1 MPSRPL
7 VGNERAGGNP
17 GAGRR
22 CRGSQSPLQALGA
35 RRALCC
41 GMQEALLEEQMTPLK
56 GWQQESAP
64 LQRVCSNP
72 SAIKRW
78 QCCCASPGSG
88 AGSNPGAIAAV
99 PSRFTWSSTQPSLRD
114 QTPLPARALLVAR
127 CSKSS
132 VTSER
137 ECGLWGQQLSAL
149 AWLGRCK
156 RGLWLH
162 NNGLGTNLKRFGL
175 PL

>member
-35 RRALCC
+35 RRDLCC
-41 GMQEALLEEQMTPLK
+41 GMQEALLEQQMTPPK
-56 GWQQESAP
+56 AGSRNQP
-64 LQRVCSNP
+64 LCRGCLQTRL
-72 SAIKRW
+72 
-78 QCCCASPGSG
+78 QLSPGSAAELPQG
-88 AGSNPGAIAAV
+88 QAAGSNPAAIAAL
-99 PSRFTWSSTQPSLRD
+99 PSRFTWSSTQPSPRD
-114 QTPLPARALLVAR
+114 HIPLPARSLLQLGA
-127 CSKSS
+127 KSLLS
-132 VTSER
+132 PHRGS
-137 ECGLWGQQLSAL
+137 CGPWGQQLPAL
-149 AWLGRCK
+149 ARLGCRE

-162 NNGLGTNLKRFGL
+162 NKEMGTNLKRFGL